1 MASQAC
7 QGGSFTD
14 GLVLHPFSLPGVKE
28 LPLWL
33 RRNEVSTVK
42 QDSASQ
48 RERRVAGGD
57 VQPMESTWVEH
68 LGSNPSWGPCLLCDL
83 GRGTE
88 PPWAS
93 VSISVT
99 WSDHTHFTRLLQ

>member
-1 MASQAC
+1 MK
-7 QGGSFTD
+7 
-14 GLVLHPFSLPGVKE
+14 H
-28 LPLWL
+28 
-33 RRNEVSTVK
+33 
-42 QDSASQ
+42 DSASQ

-68 LGSNPSWGPCLLCDL
+68 LGSNPSWGLCLLCDL
-83 GRGTE
+83 GQGTE